1 VRSGRVEE
9 WVMERGKRGKPGDP
23 TAGRVALRRKGR
35 KGLRWTSEHERGP
48 NTEGEMGDGVS
59 AVINYCMDDNKH
71 CYYCSSS
78 ITIQCTCCIFD
89 AVIIIN
95 TINHHQH
102 HDRSR
107 VPRGRIASGGLC
119 CDRHNN
125 VLCYSICYCR
135 YVCTVLHSTL
145 QWFISNILYTCSPH
159 PIASSDPRDEMN
171 TQPYLPPSA
180 YPSAPSPPKNESTK
194 HCKRQYY
201 EEDEKA

>member
-1 VRSGRVEE
+1 MRSGRVEE
-9 WVMERGKRGKPGDP
+9 WVMERGKRGKPGGP

-59 AVINYCMDDNKH
+59 AVITVWTIISIVITVVLLYNVHVVSLMLL
-71 CYYCSSS
+71 SSS
-78 ITIQCTCCIFD
+78 TPST
-89 AVIIIN
+89 IIN
-95 TINHHQH
+95 TTTVLVSLAGALLQ
-102 HDRSR
+102 
-107 VPRGRIASGGLC
+107 GGCAATGITTC
-119 CDRHNN
+119 CATAYAT
-125 VLCYSICYCR
+125 VGMY
-135 YVCTVLHSTL
+135 CTVLHSTL
-145 QWFISNILYTCSPH
+145 QWFISNILYTCSSH

-180 YPSAPSPPKNESTK
+180 YPSAPSPPKNEQTK